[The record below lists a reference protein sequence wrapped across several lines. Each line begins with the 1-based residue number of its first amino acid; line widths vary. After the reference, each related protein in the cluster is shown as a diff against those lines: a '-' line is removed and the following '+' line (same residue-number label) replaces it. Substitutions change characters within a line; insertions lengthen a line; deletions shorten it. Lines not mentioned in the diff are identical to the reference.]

1 LAVSKWETRPSDPWD
16 PTVEEEEKIRFKNRF
31 FECKKFYKEDVA
43 KKSPHADIAR
53 GLVNQ

>member
-16 PTVEEEEKIRFKNRF
+16 PTVEGEEEIRVKNRF

-53 GLVNQ
+53 GLINQ